1 MATNQG
7 KTSRLARG
15 LQTDIATFPTAMR
28 LARYY
33 SSTIEGK
40 QDDQPDDVIGA
51 TAHNDFDTV
60 NLQRDME
67 TVDGAM
73 EFPLCAN
80 QTGDVLTDIFGL
92 PVTTGTNPT
101 ITHTFSS
108 GAATAPRLFGQ
119 EIKISATRQRRHV
132 GLVARSFSLSVA
144 KENGIQRFSISVIGR
159 QDLNASTAFAS
170 PGAERA
176 YLPLNKRT
184 ARIQLNGAAAPDIM
198 SGSFEYNTGVEAVP
212 YLDGTEFIG
221 AIERDNDATVSGSIS
236 VRTDSNTYHA
246 LGDTATDH
254 TVAFIVGS
262 GNSMMTI
269 TVRGRFSKKGQP
281 VSGRGPLVTEFAFKG
296 QVGASAPMVTVA
308 LVNSLAALSYV

>member
-1 MATNQG
+1 MPTNQG

-15 LQTDIATFPTAMR
+15 SQTDIATFPAALR
-28 LARYY
+28 LIRYY
-33 SSTIEGK
+33 SSTVEGK
-40 QDDQPDDVIGA
+40 QDDQPDDAIGA
-51 TAHNDFDTV
+51 TAHNDFDTT

-80 QTGDVLTDIFGL
+80 QTGDVLADIFGI
-92 PVTTGTNPT
+92 PVTTGTSPT
-101 ITHTFSS
+101 ITHTFAS
-108 GAATAPRLFGQ
+108 GLATAPRLFGQ
-119 EIKISATRQRRHV
+119 EVRISATRQRRHS

-159 QDLNASTAFAS
+159 QDLNSSTAFSS
-170 PGAERA
+170 PTAERA

-198 SGSFEYNTGVEAVP
+198 SGSLEYNTGVEAVP
-212 YLDGTEFIG
+212 FLDGTEFIG
-221 AIERDNDATVSGSIS
+221 AIERDNDATVSGTIS

-246 LGDTATDH
+246 LGDTSTQH
-254 TVAFIVGS
+254 TVSFILGS
-262 GNSMMTI
+262 GNAMI
-269 TVRGRFSKKGQP
+269 TVTVRVRFSKKGQP

-296 QVGASAPMVTVA
+296 EVGTSAPMVTVA
-308 LVNSLAALSYV
+308 LVNGLAALSYA